1 MWVIDLGILCPS
13 FVFTQ
18 FVKDTLNK
26 KKKQRSVYMDTVG
39 YSDKHG
45 T

>member
-1 MWVIDLGILCPS
+1 MWVIDLGILCSS
-13 FVFTQ
+13 FVFTYP
-18 FVKDTLNK
+18 FNTN
-26 KKKQRSVYMDTVG
+26 KKQRSVYMDTVG